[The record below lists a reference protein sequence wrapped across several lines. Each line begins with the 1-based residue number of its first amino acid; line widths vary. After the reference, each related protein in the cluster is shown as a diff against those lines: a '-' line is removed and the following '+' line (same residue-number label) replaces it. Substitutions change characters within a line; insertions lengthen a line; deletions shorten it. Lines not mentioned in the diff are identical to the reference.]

1 MSHLDFS
8 LASSVPVIVQSEVA
22 ECGLACIAMVSSY
35 LGHCVDI
42 ATLRKKFSTSLKG
55 INLKNL
61 MHIAE
66 ESGLSSRA
74 VRCELD
80 ELVSLNLPAILHWDL
95 NHFVVLTKVNGSSFW
110 IHDPAV
116 GKRKLNAKE
125 CSRRFTGV
133 ALELRPGEDF
143 SRQDDTIKMS
153 VWQLWTQ
160 TTHLYRALS
169 VLLVVSIVIQLLGIA
184 APYYMQWVVDH
195 VLVTADRDLL
205 VVLAVGFGLL
215 MVISALI
222 SSLRSW
228 FVLRL
233 SSTMNLQMGVNLLRH
248 LLCLPLEFFEK
259 RHIGD
264 VVSRFSSLGE
274 VRERITTGI
283 VETIVDGVM
292 SLMVLVVMLF
302 YSVSLTLLVIGA
314 VVLYTAVRLVSYG
327 PLYRTSEGAIR
338 AGASEQSNFL
348 ETIRGIQT
356 IKTFASEGH
365 RLSLW
370 QNQFTDVIN
379 FEIKLG
385 KLNIGFGLISGM
397 IFGVENVL
405 IVYLAA
411 LAVLADEL
419 TIGMVLA
426 FLAYKGQLSGRLSN
440 LVEQWIAFRMLRLH
454 LNRLAD
460 IALAEPESFQSGTSI
475 LPSLSCKDGS
485 ADSGGGSSIEVQQLS
500 YRYGDHDPLVL
511 DDFSFKV
518 SEGEVIAIVGA
529 SGGGKTTFIK
539 VLCGL
544 LVPSS
549 GRILLDGVDIR
560 QLGLR
565 HYRRQLGVVMQ
576 NDTLLAGTVLENI
589 SFFDL
594 EPNLLR
600 IQQCARLAS
609 IDDEITAL
617 PMGYYSLVGDMGSQ
631 FSGGQIQ
638 RLLLARAL
646 YKQPRVL
653 LLDEATSHL
662 DVANE
667 HRITQQIRGLTMTRI
682 IVAHRPET
690 IREAD
695 RVLRLEHGKLSQVT
709 VSQDDATL

>member
-1 MSHLDFS
+1 MSHLDFA
-8 LASSVPVIVQSEVA
+8 LTSSVPVIVQSEVA

-35 LGHCVDI
+35 LGHPMDI
-42 ATLRKKFSTSLKG
+42 SALRKKFSTSLKG
-55 INLKNL
+55 ITLKNL

-74 VRCELD
+74 VRCDLD

-95 NHFVVLTKVNGSSFW
+95 NHFVVLTKVTGSGYW
-110 IHDPAV
+110 IHDPTV
-116 GKRKLNAKE
+116 GKRKLTTKE
-125 CSRRFTGV
+125 CSQRFTGV
-133 ALELRPGEDF
+133 ALELRAGAKFTQEDE
-143 SRQDDTIKMS
+143 TIKMS
-153 VWQLWTQ
+153 VWQLWSK
-160 TTHLYRALS
+160 TTYLYRALGVLFAVS
-169 VLLVVSIVIQLLGIA
+169 VVIQLLGIA

-205 VVLAVGFGLL
+205 VVLAMGFGLL
-215 MVISALI
+215 MLASALI
-222 SSLRSW
+222 ASLRSW
-228 FVLRL
+228 LVLRL
-233 SSTMNLQMGVNLLRH
+233 SSTLSLQMGVNLLRH
-248 LLCLPLEFFEK
+248 LLRLPLEFFEK

-264 VVSRFSSLGE
+264 VVSRFSSLGQ

-292 SLMVLVVMLF
+292 SLMVLVVMMF
-302 YSVSLTLLVIGA
+302 YSVPLTLVVIGA
-314 VVLYTAVRLVSYG
+314 VLLYTLVRIISYG
-327 PLYRTSEGAIR
+327 PLYRASEIAIR
-338 AGASEQSNFL
+338 ISASEQSSFL

-356 IKTFASEGH
+356 IKLFAAEGH

-379 FEIKLG
+379 CEIKLG
-385 KLNIGFGLISGM
+385 KLSIGFSLVSGM
-397 IFGVENVL
+397 IFGVENIL

-419 TIGMVLA
+419 SIGMVLA

-460 IALAEPESFQSGTSI
+460 IALAEPESSHAGSPSLPTDSGT
-475 LPSLSCKDGS
+475 GS
-485 ADSGGGSSIEVQQLS
+485 RLEVQHLS
-500 YRYGDHDPLVL
+500 YRYGDHEPLVL
-511 DDFSFKV
+511 DDFNFDV
-518 SEGEVIAIVGA
+518 SDGEVIAIVGP
-529 SGGGKTTFIK
+529 SGGGKTTLIK
-539 VLCGL
+539 LLCGL
-544 LVPSS
+544 LMPDS
-549 GRILLDGVDIR
+549 GRILFDGVDIR
-560 QLGLR
+560 QLGL
-565 HYRRQLGVVMQ
+565 HQYRRQLGVVMQ
-576 NDTLLAGTVLENI
+576 NDTLLTGTVLENI

-600 IQQCARLAS
+600 VRQCARLAS
-609 IDDEITAL
+609 IDDEISAS
-617 PMGYYSLVGDMGSQ
+617 PMGYYSLVGDMGNQ

-646 YKQPRVL
+646 YQQPRVL

-667 HRITQQIRGLTMTRI
+667 CHIAQQIRALTMTRI

-695 RVLRLEHGKLSQVT
+695 RVLLVERGKLSQVNASMLQGD
-709 VSQDDATL
+709 VFA

>member
-1 MSHLDFS
+1 MSGLDFS
-8 LASSVPVIVQSEVA
+8 LTPSVPVIVQSEVA

-35 LGHCVDI
+35 LGHPLDI
-42 ATLRKKFSTSLKG
+42 GTLRKKFSTSLKG
-55 INLKNL
+55 INLKHL

-80 ELVSLNLPAILHWDL
+80 ELVSLNLPAVLHWDL
-95 NHFVVLTKVNGSSFW
+95 NHFVVLTRVSGSSFW

-116 GKRKLNAKE
+116 GKRKLNARE
-125 CSRRFTGV
+125 CSQRFTGI
-133 ALELRPGEDF
+133 ALELRTGVGF
-143 SRQDDTIKMS
+143 SQKDETVKMS
-153 VWQLWTQ
+153 VWQLWSKTS
-160 TTHLYRALS
+160 HLYRALGI
-169 VLLVVSIVIQLLGIA
+169 LFVVSVVIQLLGIA

-205 VVLAVGFGLL
+205 VVLAAGFSLL
-215 MVISALI
+215 MLASAMI

-228 FVLRL
+228 LVLRL
-233 SSTMNLQMGVNLLRH
+233 SSTLNLQMGVNLLRH
-248 LLCLPLEFFEK
+248 LLSLPLEFFEK

-264 VVSRFSSLGE
+264 VVSRFSSLGQ

-302 YSVSLTLLVIGA
+302 YSVSLTLVVVGA
-314 VVLYTAVRLVSYG
+314 VLLYTVVRIVFYG
-327 PLYRTSEGAIR
+327 PLYRASESAIR
-338 AGASEQSNFL
+338 TSASEQSNFL

-356 IKTFASEGH
+356 IKLFASEGH

-370 QNQFTDVIN
+370 QNQFTDLIN
-379 FEIKLG
+379 CEIKLG
-385 KLNIGFGLISGM
+385 KLNIGFSLVSGI
-397 IFGVENVL
+397 IFGTENIL

-460 IALAEPESFQSGTSI
+460 IALAESESETSQPGSTLLPTYSGMG
-475 LPSLSCKDGS
+475 SCL
-485 ADSGGGSSIEVQQLS
+485 EVQQLS
-500 YRYGDHDPLVL
+500 YRYGNHEPLVL
-511 DDFSFKV
+511 DDFSFKI
-518 SEGEVIAIVGA
+518 SDGEVIAIVGP
-529 SGGGKTTFIK
+529 SGGGKTTLVK

-544 LVPSS
+544 LVPDS
-549 GRILLDGVDIR
+549 GRILFDGVDIR
-560 QLGLR
+560 QLGL
-565 HYRRQLGVVMQ
+565 HQYRRQLGVVMQ

-600 IQQCARLAS
+600 VQQCARLAS
-609 IDDEITAL
+609 IDDEISTS
-617 PMGYYSLVGDMGSQ
+617 PMGYYSLVGDMGNQ

-646 YKQPRVL
+646 YQQPRVL
-653 LLDEATSHL
+653 ILDEATSHL

-667 HRITQQIRGLTMTRI
+667 SRIAQQIRGLTMTRI

-695 RVLRLEHGKLSQVT
+695 RVLLIEGGKLSLVNASMLQGGVL
-709 VSQDDATL
+709 VQ